1 MAQRIHVTTRIPAVR
16 GLCLAT
22 VSAAA
27 LILSGCAVNTG
38 LMDNFSGEPADRRAA
53 EDVKK
58 AENTV
63 EPSLSDRLTG
73 LWRRATLSS
82 DASDMQSVAPADE
95 FQPQRALTLVNE
107 YRDANGLQPVSLHP
121 NLEEAARN
129 HAEDLAQNDRISHFG
144 SDGSDP
150 FERVERTGFG
160 PAVAAEN
167 VGTGQ
172 LTFGEL
178 FREWKRSPSHD
189 RNLLMP
195 DATHMGVAVVR
206 KPDTQFKT
214 FWSLVLGAPS

>member
-1 MAQRIHVTTRIPAVR
+1 MAERIHVTKRVATVR

-22 VSAAA
+22 VAAAA

-38 LMDNFSGEPADRRAA
+38 LMDNFSGEPANPRAA
-53 EDVKK
+53 EEVKK
-58 AENTV
+58 AENTA

-73 LWRRATLSS
+73 LWRRATQSS
-82 DASDMQSVAPADE
+82 DDSDMQTVAPADDFE
-95 FQPQRALTLVNE
+95 PRRALTLVNE
-107 YRDANGLQPVSLHP
+107 YRDANGLKPVALHP
-121 NLEEAARN
+121 RLEEAARY
-129 HAEDLAQNDRISHFG
+129 HAQDLAKNDRISHFG

-150 FERVERTGFG
+150 WERVERTGFG

-189 RNLLMP
+189 RNMLMP

-206 KPDTQFKT
+206 NPDTQFKT